1 MTTVSSG
8 SQQRYHRITDNSM
21 THSLSPLSAVIKT
34 VPPPLGPAD
43 PIGDS
48 QGCPGCAPAVH
59 IPRTRPGPVT
69 GAPTHNHT
77 THGRSHRTAHTHTV
91 TQSPSPAGN
100 LHTGLGLLPPQALSA
115 PQEPVSP
122 AVSSS
127 RIQTRVTSTHHTEND
142 HQVNGKGSRGPGRS
156 VAPVAIESAWV
167 QMEGSARSEHR
178 AAPNGPPRRLL
189 GAQAHA
195 RVRRRRRLT
204 LGRG

>member
-1 MTTVSSG
+1 
-8 SQQRYHRITDNSM
+8 M
-21 THSLSPLSAVIKT
+21 THSQSPLSAVIKT
-34 VPPPLGPAD
+34 APPPLGPAD

-48 QGCPGCAPAVH
+48 QGCPVCAPVVH
-59 IPRTRPGPVT
+59 TPRALPGPSQARPLT
-69 GAPTHNHT
+69 ITPHT
-77 THGRSHRTAHTHTV
+77 DAATEPRTHTV
-91 TQSPSPAGN
+91 AQSPSPAGN
-100 LHTGLGLLPPQALSA
+100 LHTGLGLLPPQALFA
-115 PQEPVSP
+115 PQESGSP

-156 VAPVAIESAWV
+156 VVPVAIESAWV